1 MRSGAGYWQ
10 RHETAVDTR
19 CGGSGVP
26 LGWSAEEQRLGR
38 PVSVRPITPR
48 REGTGV
54 ESVSRHLN
62 RGDTGAMMT
71 SDKVALLAAG
81 GESETVEFKATT
93 GQRNEAART
102 LSAML
107 NGRGGQVLFGV

>member
-1 MRSGAGYWQ
+1 
-10 RHETAVDTR
+10 
-19 CGGSGVP
+19 
-26 LGWSAEEQRLGR
+26 
-38 PVSVRPITPR
+38 
-48 REGTGV
+48 
-54 ESVSRHLN
+54 
-62 RGDTGAMMT
+62 MT